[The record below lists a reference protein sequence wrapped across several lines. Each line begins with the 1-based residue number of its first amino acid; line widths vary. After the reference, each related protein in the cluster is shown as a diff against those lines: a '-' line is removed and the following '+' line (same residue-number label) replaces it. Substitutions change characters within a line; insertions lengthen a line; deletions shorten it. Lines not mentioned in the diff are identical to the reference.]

1 MNKELNIN
9 VIYNNEGNTMLE
21 IIEQDFKDYLND
33 YIKQYFYWM

>member
-9 VIYNNEGNTMLE
+9 IFYNNEGNTMLE

-33 YIKQYFYWM
+33 YIKQYFY

>member
-33 YIKQYFYWM
+33 YIKQYFY